1 MKTIELSAALAS
13 APVQENLKNFA
24 GLDAQNAL
32 GLMTPERL
40 AAVAGEKIGVV
51 SKSKNGLLSSYDY
64 SRMFPK
70 KINLSS
76 LHAIKLVNNPTQWG
90 SYFAHVYGSY
100 EHDVLNVYISFQL
113 QGDKQ
118 SAIARG
124 KGTKYLKF
132 FYDANGVYLYN
143 PNERAN
149 NKSVWIEG
157 SEPFVYLDTVDLVN
171 WKEVSVI
178 P

>member
-1 MKTIELSAALAS
+1 M
-13 APVQENLKNFA
+13 
-24 GLDAQNAL
+24 
-32 GLMTPERL
+32 
-40 AAVAGEKIGVV
+40 AGEKIGVV

-124 KGTKYLKF
+124 KGTNYLKF